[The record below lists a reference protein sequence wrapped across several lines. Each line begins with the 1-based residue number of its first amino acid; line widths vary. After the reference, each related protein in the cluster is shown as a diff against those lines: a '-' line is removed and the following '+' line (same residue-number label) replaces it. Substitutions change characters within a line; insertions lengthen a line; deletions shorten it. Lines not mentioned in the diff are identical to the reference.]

1 MVSIDM
7 NKTGLRI
14 KECVYDAGYSVKFIQ
29 EYLGLSCPQPIYRW
43 YKGKILPSIDNLLR
57 LSELLNIHMED
68 LLVKSKETIHIF
80 EVMSSNHRPSILK
93 RLLSYYTE
101 VSGWSDF
108 GLSVQ

>member
-14 KECVYDAGYSVKFIQ
+14 KECVSDAGYSVKFIQ

-68 LLVKSKETIHIF
+68 LKAKEMIIDIAGLDQSERQSLDKVGIKREQSLRGIVKWI
-80 EVMSSNHRPSILK
+80 
-93 RLLSYYTE
+93 
-101 VSGWSDF
+101 
-108 GLSVQ
+108 